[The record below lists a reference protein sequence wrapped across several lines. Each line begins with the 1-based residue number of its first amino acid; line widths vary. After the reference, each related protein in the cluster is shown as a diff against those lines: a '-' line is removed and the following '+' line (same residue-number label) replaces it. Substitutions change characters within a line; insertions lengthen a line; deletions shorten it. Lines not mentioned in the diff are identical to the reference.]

1 MTGVPPPL
9 SARDRL
15 EEALARIADPNGEGS
30 RACLG
35 TRSANKVKPRIS
47 DSQMAAWI
55 ASA

>member
-30 RACLG
+30 RACLTFIRKSPATPP
-35 TRSANKVKPRIS
+35 TRPTRERVPV
-47 DSQMAAWI
+47 
-55 ASA
+55 